1 MTQRTQTTAG
11 TLNTLNFYSYAPNTG
26 MQYHPT
32 KKEASDAAEKALR
45 VLVHAGVTG
54 ADLEAITWGEVTKRA
69 AATGE
74 AGFAMK
80 NALRLAFE
88 AENPQVIDGKML
100 DDRGNHILLKN
111 IHETDLMYHDLVL
124 SVAVIWK
131 SLSGKIQRF
140 KQYNFQ
146 DVTAA
151 LGLLN
156 EKYGVER
163 GGRDGNMTFFT
174 YDRSF
179 KLSIGVQKKLDFG
192 PELQAAE
199 AKLHAALEEMTGAD
213 MASDAAGDLKTIVTG
228 AFTLVDGKLRVA
240 EVLRL
245 RTYKISNALW
255 NEAMSIIDAAIVVIS
270 KKKQIRL
277 YERDEKGE
285 YIGIPLDIAA
295 L

>member
-1 MTQRTQTTAG
+1 MS
-11 TLNTLNFYSYAPNTG
+11 NSLNFYSYAPNTG
-26 MQYHPT
+26 MQYHGT
-32 KKEASDAAEKALR
+32 KEEASAAAEKALQ
-45 VLVHAGVTG
+45 VLTKNGISGPDVESV
-54 ADLEAITWGEVTKRA
+54 TWGEVTKRA

-74 AGFAMK
+74 TGYALK
-80 NALRLAFE
+80 NALLLAFE
-88 AENPQVIDGKML
+88 SENPQVIDGKMF

-124 SVAVIWK
+124 SIAVIWK

-140 KQYNFQ
+140 KQYNFR
-146 DVTAA
+146 DVSAA
-151 LGLLN
+151 LALLN

-163 GGRDGNMTFFT
+163 GGRDGNMAFFT
-174 YDRSF
+174 YDRKY
-179 KLSIGVQKKLDFG
+179 KLSIAIQKKLDFG

-199 AKLHAALEEMTGAD
+199 SKLHAALEQMTGPD
-213 MASDAAGDLKTIVTG
+213 TDVAGDLKTIVTG

-255 NEAMSIIDAAIVVIS
+255 NEAMAIIDAAIVVTS

-277 YERDEKGE
+277 YERNDMGE
-285 YIGIPLDIAA
+285 YVAIPLDIAA